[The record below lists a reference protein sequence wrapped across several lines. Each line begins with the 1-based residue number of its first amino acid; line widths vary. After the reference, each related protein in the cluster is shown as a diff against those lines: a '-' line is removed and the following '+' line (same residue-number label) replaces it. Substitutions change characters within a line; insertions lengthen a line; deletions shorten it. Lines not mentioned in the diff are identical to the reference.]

1 MVFRGHVAM
10 MRLRSSLKT
19 VSFYIRNSILSPLSG
34 TCFTI
39 ILSLTLQ
46 CVSVQRKIRAGAI
59 DVHPSET
66 ALVVNYELE
75 AFILGEL
82 GEPMLGDKKVLS
94 EHSVNVLHEQLS
106 HPQLTSYR
114 KCSIIRMILPRH
126 ILLRLRW

>member
-1 MVFRGHVAM
+1 MVFRGHVAE
-10 MRLRSSLKT
+10 MRLRSSLKA
-19 VSFYIRNSILSPLSG
+19 VSFYIRNSVFSPLSV
-34 TCFTI
+34 TFFTI
-39 ILSLTLQ
+39 TLSLTLQ

-94 EHSVNVLHEQLS
+94 EHAVNV
-106 HPQLTSYR
+106 
-114 KCSIIRMILPRH
+114 
-126 ILLRLRW
+126 